1 MSKPLV
7 WQVVTGARVL
17 IAKRATWTRYTLAL
31 TGNNREC
38 DPTHP
43 KAVRFCAFGAL
54 LRSAYDLTGEPG
66 QAQALAEK
74 AAMAI
79 TGRNSPNEAFEEIFT
94 LNDGPAVSSR
104 KAVLGLFDKS
114 LEAV

>member
-7 WQVVTGARVL
+7 WQVVAGAREL
-17 IAKRATWTRYTLAL
+17 IAKRGTWTRYTLAL

-43 KAVRFCAFGAL
+43 TAVRFCAFGAL
-54 LRSAYDLTGEPG
+54 LRSAYDLTGEVG

-74 AAMAI
+74 AAVAV
-79 TGRNSPNEAFEEIFT
+79 TGRTCPHEAFEEIYT

-104 KAVLGLFDKS
+104 RAILSMFDKS
-114 LEAV
+114 METV